1 MNNLITL
8 GQDKGH
14 QEVLIDTVKIF
25 LCLVRNMVYTDVTQC
40 LVHSRHLINVF

>member
-14 QEVLIDTVKIF
+14 QEVLIDMVGPF
-25 LCLVRNMVYTDVTQC
+25 LSLARNMVYTDVNP
-40 LVHSRHLINVF
+40 VPGA